1 MFIENKCW
9 QSLQFCYTCIH
20 WWTSYWVMCANE
32 LRRVNVRDRACLDV
46 YALLWPVQFSLDFLF
61 LGGTILWIEIIQFN
75 AILRNLFLIFSSVP
89 LNDQLNRVN
98 TFSIVLLGKAFGKIL
113 IMLLYRKV
121 VIQNG
126 YGTIWESNGGRRG
139 WIDFSH
145 LWYPSLTFIWFSVLI
160 NESSSIA
167 ERKENIQKE
176 LTTSFILPLIG

>member
-1 MFIENKCW
+1 MKINVDNLY
-9 QSLQFCYTCIH
+9 SFCYTCIH

-32 LRRVNVRDRACLDV
+32 LRRVNVRDRACLETEPLMFVRLNV

-61 LGGTILWIEIIQFN
+61 LGGTILRIEIIQFN
-75 AILRNLFLIFSSVP
+75 AILRNLFFNFFSSVP

-126 YGTIWESNGGRRG
+126 YGTIWESNDGRRG
-139 WIDFSH
+139 
-145 LWYPSLTFIWFSVLI
+145 
-160 NESSSIA
+160 
-167 ERKENIQKE
+167 
-176 LTTSFILPLIG
+176 

>member
-9 QSLQFCYTCIH
+9 QSLQFLLYLHTLVNKLLGNVCQRIK
-20 WWTSYWVMCANE
+20 TSKRSRQSLLCLLDCMHFYDQCNFLQISSFLVAQSSGLKSFNLMQYWGI
-32 LRRVNVRDRACLDV
+32 
-46 YALLWPVQFSLDFLF
+46 YFQF
-61 LGGTILWIEIIQFN
+61 
-75 AILRNLFLIFSSVP
+75 FSSVP

-139 WIDFSH
+139 
-145 LWYPSLTFIWFSVLI
+145 
-160 NESSSIA
+160 
-167 ERKENIQKE
+167 
-176 LTTSFILPLIG
+176 

>member
-1 MFIENKCW
+1 MICLLKINVD
-9 QSLQFCYTCIH
+9 SLYNFCYTCIH

-32 LRRVNVRDRACLDV
+32 LRRVNVRDRACLETEPLMFVRLNV

-61 LGGTILWIEIIQFN
+61 LGGTILRIEIIQFN

-139 WIDFSH
+139 
-145 LWYPSLTFIWFSVLI
+145 
-160 NESSSIA
+160 
-167 ERKENIQKE
+167 
-176 LTTSFILPLIG
+176 

>member
-1 MFIENKCW
+1 MKINVDNLY
-9 QSLQFCYTCIH
+9 SFCYTCIH
-20 WWTSYWVMCANE
+20 WWTSYWVMFANE
-32 LRRVNVRDRACLDV
+32 LRRVNVRDRACLETEPLMFVRLNV

-139 WIDFSH
+139 
-145 LWYPSLTFIWFSVLI
+145 
-160 NESSSIA
+160 
-167 ERKENIQKE
+167 
-176 LTTSFILPLIG
+176 

>member
-9 QSLQFCYTCIH
+9 QSLQFLLYLHTLVNKLLGNVCQRIK
-20 WWTSYWVMCANE
+20 TSKRSRQN
-32 LRRVNVRDRACLDV
+32 LLCLLD

-61 LGGTILWIEIIQFN
+61 LGGTILWVEIIQFN

-139 WIDFSH
+139 
-145 LWYPSLTFIWFSVLI
+145 
-160 NESSSIA
+160 
-167 ERKENIQKE
+167 
-176 LTTSFILPLIG
+176 